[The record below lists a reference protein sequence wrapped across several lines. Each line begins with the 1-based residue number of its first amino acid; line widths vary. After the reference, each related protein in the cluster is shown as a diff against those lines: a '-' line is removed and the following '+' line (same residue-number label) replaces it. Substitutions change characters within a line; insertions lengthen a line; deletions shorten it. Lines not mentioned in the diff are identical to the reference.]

1 MTRPAPAP
9 ATSAASP
16 PATSAA
22 SPAATSAASPA
33 AGADHLAAS
42 PATSPA
48 AGADHPAATPPAG
61 ADYPAATPPAGAAA
75 TPPAR
80 ADHPAGMGRPASPV
94 PVPVPRGPAVG
105 DDVLLARAY
114 LSRVAEPPAH
124 ALHAFVAEVGP
135 VAAAELVRR
144 GDVPAAVD
152 SQTSA
157 RRAEVRAE
165 RDLELVA
172 AVGGRLLVPEDPEW
186 PSWPFTA
193 LGTAAANGLRCGGEP
208 LALWVRGRVDL
219 AGAAERA
226 VAVVGSRA
234 ATGYGQH
241 VAEEFGFG
249 LAEAGVTVVSGAA
262 YGIDGAAHRG
272 ALTAGGTTVAVLA
285 CGVDVAYPAG
295 HRALIERIAAEGLV
309 VSEYPPAHT
318 PARHRFLTRNRLIA
332 ALAEGTVVVEAGRR
346 SGAKNTAASTTA
358 LGRVLM
364 AVPGPITSVSSTG
377 CHELLRSGE
386 ALPVSSVAEVVEST
400 GRLGVDLVEARRN
413 TEAGPPQGDAM
424 RVFEA
429 LGLAFGHSPEAISVE
444 SGVELARVRALLP
457 QLELA
462 RLAERGESGWKRSQ
476 EASWRGDA

>member
-1 MTRPAPAP
+1 MTDH
-9 ATSAASP
+9 TG
-16 PATSAA
+16 
-22 SPAATSAASPA
+22 
-33 AGADHLAAS
+33 AGAPGPPS
-42 PATSPA
+42 AT
-48 AGADHPAATPPAG
+48 
-61 ADYPAATPPAGAAA
+61 
-75 TPPAR
+75 R
-80 ADHPAGMGRPASPV
+80 
-94 PVPVPRGPAVG
+94 PAVG
-105 DDVLLARAY
+105 DEVRLARAY

-124 ALHAFVAEVGP
+124 ALHAFVARVGP
-135 VAAAELVRR
+135 VVAAELVRR
-144 GDVPAAVD
+144 GEVPAAVD

-157 RRAEVRAE
+157 RRAEVRPE

-172 AVGGRLLVPEDPEW
+172 QAGGRLVVPEDPEW
-186 PSWPFTA
+186 PAWPFTA
-193 LGTAAANGLRCGGEP
+193 LDTASANGLRCGLQP
-208 LALWVRGRVDL
+208 LALWVRGGASL
-219 AGAAERA
+219 AAVTGRA

-249 LAEAGVTVVSGAA
+249 LAEAGVAVVSGAA
-262 YGIDGAAHRG
+262 YGIDGSAHRG

-285 CGVDVAYPAG
+285 CGVDVAYPSG
-295 HRALIERIAAEGLV
+295 HRALIERIAVEGLV
-309 VSEYPPAHT
+309 VSEYPPGHT

-346 SGAKNTAASTTA
+346 SGAKNTAASTSA

-364 AVPGPITSVSSTG
+364 AVPGPITSVSSSG

-386 ALPVSSVAEVVEST
+386 AVPVSSVAEVVEST

-413 TEAGPPQGDAM
+413 TEVGPPQGDAM

-429 LGLAFGHSPEAISVE
+429 LGLSSGHSPEAISVE